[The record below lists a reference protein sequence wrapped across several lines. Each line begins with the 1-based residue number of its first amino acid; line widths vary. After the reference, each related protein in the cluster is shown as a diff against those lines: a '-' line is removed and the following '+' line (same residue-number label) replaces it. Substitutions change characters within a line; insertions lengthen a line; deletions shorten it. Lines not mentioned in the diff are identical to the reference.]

1 MGIIHKIKLLLG
13 LEKLPAPVH
22 VATLLEQLQGQ
33 LQSVAPDQKAALLQ
47 TAQSAA
53 EKQVGEFLQARGP
66 VEHIPDPVAW
76 QQFEVMVFVY
86 QQLHPVTPGV
96 ADESYEHLLEKLVA
110 LFQVLAKP
118 AAGTLSAL
126 EGYTQRFEEAL
137 LLHEASGTYSFAIS
151 ENKKVIRFPFMRPKA
166 VKAAYKE
173 QAEQMLSQLFT
184 ESRELA
190 LLELDTHAP
199 WVPISF
205 LEITDLARTGS
216 IACIKQAGAQE
227 YYGFLS

>member
-1 MGIIHKIKLLLG
+1 MNIIHKIKLLLG
-13 LEKLPAPVH
+13 LEKPPVPVH

-33 LQSVAPDQKAALLQ
+33 LQGATSEQKAALLQ
-47 TAQSAA
+47 AAQTTA
-53 EKQVGEFLQARGP
+53 EKQVDEFLQTRGP
-66 VEHIPDPVAW
+66 VEQGSDPLVW
-76 QQFEVMVFVY
+76 QSFEVLAFIH

-96 ADESYEHLLEKLVA
+96 VDESYEHLLEKLVA
-110 LFQVLAKP
+110 LFQVSAKP
-118 AAGTLSAL
+118 AAGVLSAL

-166 VKAAYKE
+166 VKTAYKQE
-173 QAEQMLSQLFT
+173 AEQTLSQLFI

-205 LEITDLARTGS
+205 LEIVDLARTGS
-216 IACIKQAGAQE
+216 LTCVKQAGVQE

>member
-13 LEKLPAPVH
+13 LEKPPAPVH

-33 LQSVAPDQKAALLQ
+33 LQSVTPEQKAAMLQ

-53 EKQVGEFLQARGP
+53 EKQVGEFLQTHGP
-66 VEHIPDPVAW
+66 VEQVNDPVVW
-76 QQFEVMVFVY
+76 QSFEVLAFVH
-86 QQLHPVTPGV
+86 QQLHPVTQGV
-96 ADESYEHLLEKLVA
+96 VDESYEHLLEKLVA
-110 LFQVLAKP
+110 LFQVSAKP
-118 AAGTLSAL
+118 AASVLSAL
-126 EGYTQRFEEAL
+126 EAYTQRFEEAL
-137 LLHEASGTYSFAIS
+137 LLHEASGTYSFAIA

-166 VKAAYKE
+166 VKTAHKQE
-173 QAEQMLSQLFT
+173 AEQMLSQLFT

-216 IACIKQAGAQE
+216 LVCVKRAGTQE